1 MIELID
7 LHKSFGTQR
16 VLRGVN
22 LTIPDGKITVILG
35 PSGTGKTVLLR
46 HIIRLVLPD
55 RGTIRVDGVEMG
67 KLKSQELNEFRKRF
81 GMLFQQAALFDSLT
95 VEENVAFPLV
105 EHFKERDPVRVAA
118 TVRKKLEL
126 VGLAEAIHKMPSELS
141 GGMRKRVG
149 LARAIVLEPKI
160 ILYDEPTTGLDPI
173 TAAAIDNLILS
184 MQKTFSVTSVI
195 ISHDVVSAF
204 RVADQVAMLHD
215 GCIVECGAPK
225 DFQRSDHPV
234 VREFLKAAHVV
245 NGEVHR

>member
-7 LHKSFGTQR
+7 VHKSFGAQR
-16 VLRGVN
+16 VLCGVN
-22 LTIPDGKITVILG
+22 LTIPAGKVMVILG
-35 PSGTGKTVLLR
+35 PSGTGKTVLMR
-46 HIIRLVLPD
+46 HIIRLLRPD
-55 RGTIRVDGVEMG
+55 RGTVRVDGVEIG
-67 KLKSQELNEFRKRF
+67 KLKSHELNEFRRRF

-105 EHFKERDPVRVAA
+105 EHLREPDPVQIAA
-118 TVRKKLEL
+118 IVRRKLEL
-126 VGLAEAIHKMPSELS
+126 VGLSDAMHKMPAELS

-149 LARAIVLEPKI
+149 LARAIALEPKI

-204 RVADQVAMLHD
+204 RVADVVAMLHD
-215 GCIVECGAPK
+215 GRIIECSPPEV
-225 DFQRSDHPV
+225 FRQSTRPV
-234 VREFLKAAHVV
+234 IRDFLKAARMG
-245 NGEVHR
+245 NEEVRP

>member
-7 LHKSFGTQR
+7 IHKSFGTQR

-22 LTIPDGKITVILG
+22 LTIPAGKITVILG

-46 HIIRLVLPD
+46 HMIRLVLPD
-55 RGTIRVDGVEMG
+55 RGTIRVDGVEIG
-67 KLKSQELNEFRKRF
+67 KLKPQELNEFRKRF

-105 EHFKERDPVRVAA
+105 EHLKERDPVKIAA
-118 TVRKKLEL
+118 IVKKKLEL
-126 VGLAEAIHKMPSELS
+126 VGLAEAVHKMPAELS

-184 MQKTFSVTSVI
+184 MQKTFSMTSVI

-204 RVADQVAMLHD
+204 RVADQIAMLHD

-225 DFQRSDHPV
+225 EFQQSKQPV
-234 VREFLKAAHVV
+234 VRDFLKAAHVV
-245 NGEVHR
+245 NGEVFR